1 MEAVF
6 LDISKAFDT
15 IPHAVIPDA
24 VRRKGLPEHFI
35 RLVNNSYKSM
45 NTTIKQGKNE
55 IPITIRRGV
64 KQGDPLSPFIY
75 NCITEPLLITLE
87 DHPGYQ
93 ITQSIKVSLLAFAD
107 DLLLTV
113 NSIEQVT
120 NLLHIT
126 ETYLHDLGMTISS
139 GKCVAFHIISTE
151 DYWYMSEPI
160 LKSNSGNVYPPR
172 MLLRRLLI

>member
-1 MEAVF
+1 ML
-6 LDISKAFDT
+6 LDVSKTFAT

-24 VRRKGLPEHFI
+24 LRRKGLPEHFI

-45 NTTIKQGKNE
+45 HTTIKQGKNE
-55 IPITIRRGV
+55 IPIAIRRGV

-93 ITQSIKVSLLAFAD
+93 ITQSTKVSSLAFAD

-113 NSIEQVT
+113 NSIEHVT

-126 ETYLHDLGMTISS
+126 DTYLQDLGMKISP
-139 GKCVAFHIISTE
+139 GKYVDFHIISTK
-151 DYWYMSEPI
+151 DSW
-160 LKSNSGNVYPPR
+160 
-172 MLLRRLLI
+172 